1 LGNGTTNDNSTVPVQ
16 VSGLSGVISIACGG
30 EGGAAPLALKSDGT
44 VWVWGI
50 NEFGQLANGTE
61 DEDAHPIPAQVNGVS
76 GVVAIACG
84 AGHSLAV
91 KSDGTVW
98 AWANNDAGQLGDG
111 TTTNRYSPVQ
121 VTGLSGVVAIAGGG
135 AYSLAVKSGGTVWAW
150 GDNGYGQLGNGT
162 TNDNSTVPVQVLY
175 FP

>member
-1 LGNGTTNDNSTVPVQ
+1 
-16 VSGLSGVISIACGG
+16 
-30 EGGAAPLALKSDGT
+30 
-44 VWVWGI
+44 
-50 NEFGQLANGTE
+50 
-61 DEDAHPIPAQVNGVS
+61 
-76 GVVAIACG
+76 
-84 AGHSLAV
+84 V